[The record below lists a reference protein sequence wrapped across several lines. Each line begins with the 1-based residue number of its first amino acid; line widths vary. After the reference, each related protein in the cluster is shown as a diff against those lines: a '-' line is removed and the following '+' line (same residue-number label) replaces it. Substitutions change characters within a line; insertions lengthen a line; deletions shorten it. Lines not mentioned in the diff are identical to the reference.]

1 MDPLMILAYGLTV
14 LFVVVVWILSFLA
27 ILRHLRKEKAMKE
40 LEIDHIS
47 LYFDDY
53 FPTIIKDFDLVTKS
67 KFDTWSA
74 SIGKRLNTVGDNI
87 STIQTFR
94 KGFEPRLNT
103 LEKQV
108 DALEKSSS

>member
-1 MDPLMILAYGLTV
+1 MDPLMILAYGFSILILV
-14 LFVVVVWILSFLA
+14 MVWLLA
-27 ILRHLRKEKAMKE
+27 MIAIIRSMRKEKAMKE

-47 LYFDDY
+47 LYFDEQ
-53 FPTIIKDFDLVTKS
+53 FPTIIKNFDLVTKS

-74 SIGKRLNTVGDNI
+74 SIGKRLNTVGGNI

-94 KGFEPRLNT
+94 KGFDPRLET

>member
-1 MDPLMILAYGLTV
+1 MDPWMILAYGLSV
-14 LFVVVVWILSFLA
+14 LLVVVVWILAFLVF
-27 ILRHLRKEKAMKE
+27 IRHLRKEKAMKE

-47 LYFDDY
+47 MYFDDY
-53 FPTIIKDFDLVTKS
+53 FPTIIKNFDLVKKS

-87 STIQTFR
+87 STIQTFK
-94 KGFEPRLNT
+94 KGFDPRLKT